1 MNTLGSVL
9 LGLFVTPVFFTYLFG
24 LSPMINF
31 SALNRFSI
39 ANNKATRILL
49 ASCGINLCIGV
60 LYTWSVFKNSL
71 LELGWN
77 NTQASMPYTITIITL
92 SLALLIAGRIQD
104 KIGPQKVLMVG
115 SLMAGAGMILASL
128 SLTPWN
134 LNVSFGLVTGAGIGF
149 AYACLNPT
157 AMKWFHSSQKGM
169 VNGLLAT
176 AFGLAAIYLA
186 PLTSYLISVVGLE
199 QSLRI
204 LGTGLIVI
212 AFPLAY
218 SIKNPPAGY
227 EPKANSE
234 KPDSSKPTPPPAR
247 NYIWKE
253 MLATKQFYLLWFTYA
268 FGAAAGLMI
277 IANIT
282 SIAAEQANIL
292 EGAYLIVTL
301 SIFNSAGRLVSG
313 LLSDKI
319 GALKTLA
326 IALGLQTINMLLFCQ
341 FVSSPTLMVGA
352 ALAGVGYGTLLAVF
366 PSIMADLYGLKNFGA
381 NYGVLYTAWG
391 IGGFIG
397 PILAAISVDWY
408 GSYSIAYLICAVLVS
423 IATVLTFK
431 VKPISTE
438 PSSNTELAPHYQP
451 ERSS

>member
-1 MNTLGSVL
+1 
-9 LGLFVTPVFFTYLFG
+9 
-24 LSPMINF
+24 MIKF
-31 SALNRFSI
+31 SALNRFSV
-39 ANNKATRILL
+39 ANNRATRILL

-115 SLMAGAGMILASL
+115 SLMAGGGMILASL

-134 LNVSFGLVTGAGIGF
+134 LNVSFGLITGAGIGF

-204 LGTGLIVI
+204 LGTGLIII
-212 AFPLAY
+212 AFPLAC
-218 SIKNPPAGY
+218 SIKNPPTGY
-227 EPKANSE
+227 EPKASSE
-234 KPDSSKPTPPPAR
+234 ESDTSKPKPPPAR
-247 NYIWKE
+247 NYMWKE

-326 IALGLQTINMLLFCQ
+326 IALGLQTINMLLFSQ

-352 ALAGVGYGTLLAVF
+352 ALAGIGYGTLLAVF

-423 IATVLTFK
+423 IAAVLTFK
-431 VKPISTE
+431 VKPISTK
-438 PSSNTELAPHYQP
+438 PCSGTELAPHDQP

>member
-1 MNTLGSVL
+1 MNNFSVVNNLSAMNT
-9 LGLFVTPVFFTYLFG
+9 
-24 LSPMINF
+24 
-31 SALNRFSI
+31 
-39 ANNKATRILL
+39 KATRILL

-92 SLALLIAGRIQD
+92 SLSLLIAGRIQD
-104 KIGPQKVLMVG
+104 KMGPQKVLMVG
-115 SLMAGAGMILASL
+115 SIMAGTGMILASL

-157 AMKWFHSSQKGM
+157 AMKWFHPSQKGM

-186 PLTSYLISVVGLE
+186 PFTSYLISIVGLE

-204 LGTGLIVI
+204 LGTGLIIV
-212 AFPLAY
+212 AFPLAC
-218 SIKNPPAGY
+218 SIKNPPIGH

-234 KPDSSKPTPPPAR
+234 ESDSSKPAQPFTR

-282 SIAAEQANIL
+282 SIAAEQADIL

-301 SIFNSAGRLVSG
+301 SIFNSAGRLASG

-326 IALGLQTINMLLFCQ
+326 IALGLQTINMLLFSQ

-352 ALAGVGYGTLLAVF
+352 ALAGIGYGTLLAVF
-366 PSIMADLYGLKNFGA
+366 PSIMVDLYGLKNFGA

-408 GSYSIAYLICAVLVS
+408 GSYSIAYLICAVLVC
-423 IATVLTFK
+423 IATVLTFR

-438 PSSNTELAPHYQP
+438 PLATKSQP
-451 ERSS
+451 QVIN

>member
-1 MNTLGSVL
+1 
-9 LGLFVTPVFFTYLFG
+9 
-24 LSPMINF
+24 MINF
-31 SALNRFSI
+31 STLNSFSI

-71 LELGWN
+71 LELDWN

-104 KIGPQKVLMVG
+104 KIGPQKILMVG

-204 LGTGLIVI
+204 LGTGLIII
-212 AFPLAY
+212 AFPLAC
-218 SIKNPPAGY
+218 SIKNPPTGH
-227 EPKANSE
+227 EPKASSE
-234 KPDSSKPTPPPAR
+234 EFDTSKPALPPAR
-247 NYIWKE
+247 NYMWKE

-326 IALGLQTINMLLFCQ
+326 IALGLQTINMLLFSQ

-352 ALAGVGYGTLLAVF
+352 ALTGIGYGTLLAVF

-423 IATVLTFK
+423 IATALTFK
-431 VKPISTE
+431 VKPISTK
-438 PSSNTELAPHYQP
+438 PCSDKELASHYQP

>member
-1 MNTLGSVL
+1 
-9 LGLFVTPVFFTYLFG
+9 
-24 LSPMINF
+24 MIKF
-31 SALNRFSI
+31 SALNRFSV
-39 ANNKATRILL
+39 ANNRATRILL

-115 SLMAGAGMILASL
+115 SLMAGAGMVLASL

-134 LNVSFGLVTGAGIGF
+134 LNVSFGLITGAGIGF

-212 AFPLAY
+212 AFPLAC

-227 EPKANSE
+227 EPKASSE
-234 KPDSSKPTPPPAR
+234 EFDASKPIPPPAR

-326 IALGLQTINMLLFCQ
+326 IALGLQTINMLLFSQ

-352 ALAGVGYGTLLAVF
+352 ALAGIGYGTLLAVF

-397 PILAAISVDWY
+397 PIFAAISVDWY

-423 IATVLTFK
+423 IAAVLTFK

-438 PSSNTELAPHYQP
+438 SCSGTELAPHNQP
-451 ERSS
+451 EGSS

>member
-1 MNTLGSVL
+1 
-9 LGLFVTPVFFTYLFG
+9 
-24 LSPMINF
+24 
-31 SALNRFSI
+31 
-39 ANNKATRILL
+39 
-49 ASCGINLCIGV
+49 
-60 LYTWSVFKNSL
+60 
-71 LELGWN
+71 
-77 NTQASMPYTITIITL
+77 MPYTITIITL

-115 SLMAGAGMILASL
+115 SLMAGLGMILASL

-186 PLTSYLISVVGLE
+186 PLTSYLISAIGLE
-199 QSLRI
+199 QSLRA
-204 LGTGLIVI
+204 LGTGLVLI
-212 AFPLAY
+212 AFPLAC

-227 EPKANSE
+227 EPKASSSE
-234 KPDSSKPTPPPAR
+234 SDSSKPVSKPIR
-247 NYIWKE
+247 DYMWKE

-326 IALGLQTINMLLFCQ
+326 ISLGLQTINMLLFSQ

-352 ALAGVGYGTLLAVF
+352 ALAGIGYGTLLAVF

-408 GSYSIAYLICAVLVS
+408 GNYSIAYWICALLVS
-423 IATVLTFK
+423 IATVLTFR
-431 VKPISTE
+431 VKPVATE
-438 PSSNTELAPHYQP
+438 PCCSKSTAQP
-451 ERSS
+451 QGLS

>member
-1 MNTLGSVL
+1 
-9 LGLFVTPVFFTYLFG
+9 
-24 LSPMINF
+24 MINF

-128 SLTPWN
+128 SFSPWN

-186 PLTSYLISVVGLE
+186 PLTSYLISIFGLE

-234 KPDSSKPTPPPAR
+234 KPDSSNPTPPPAR

-326 IALGLQTINMLLFCQ
+326 IALGLQTINMLLFSQ

-352 ALAGVGYGTLLAVF
+352 ALAGIGYGTLLAVF

-438 PSSNTELAPHYQP
+438 SCSGTELAPHYQP

>member
-1 MNTLGSVL
+1 M
-9 LGLFVTPVFFTYLFG
+9 PVFLLSSFFG
-24 LSPMINF
+24 LSNMNH
-31 SALNRFSI
+31 SSVMNRFSN

-115 SLMAGAGMILASL
+115 SFMAGAGMILASL

-186 PLTSYLISVVGLE
+186 PLTSYLISEFGLE
-199 QSLRI
+199 QSLQI
-204 LGTGLIVI
+204 LGAGLILI
-212 AFPLAY
+212 AFPLAC
-218 SIKNPPAGY
+218 SIKNPPKGY
-227 EPKANSE
+227 EPKVSSSQ
-234 KPDSSKPTPPPAR
+234 PDALTPASTASR
-247 NYIWKE
+247 NYMWKE

-301 SIFNSAGRLVSG
+301 SIFNSAGRLISG

-326 IALGLQTINMLLFCQ
+326 IALSLQTINMLLFSQ
-341 FVSSPTLMVGA
+341 FVSSSALMVGA
-352 ALAGVGYGTLLAVF
+352 ALAGIGYGTLLAVF

-423 IATVLTFK
+423 MATVLTFR

-438 PSSNTELAPHYQP
+438 PCSENGGASSYQLG
-451 ERSS
+451 RSS

>member
-1 MNTLGSVL
+1 
-9 LGLFVTPVFFTYLFG
+9 
-24 LSPMINF
+24 MINF
-31 SALNRFSI
+31 SALNRFSN

-134 LNVSFGLVTGAGIGF
+134 LNVSFGLITGAGIGF

-199 QSLRI
+199 QSLLM

-212 AFPLAY
+212 AFPLAC
-218 SIKNPPAGY
+218 SIKNPPTGY

-234 KPDSSKPTPPPAR
+234 ESGASKPAPPPTR
-247 NYIWKE
+247 NYMWKE

-301 SIFNSAGRLVSG
+301 SIFNSVGRLVSG

-326 IALGLQTINMLLFCQ
+326 IALGLQTINMLLFSQ

-423 IATVLTFK
+423 IATALTFK
-431 VKPISTE
+431 VEPISTK
-438 PSSNTELAPHYQP
+438 PCSDKELASHYQP

>member
-1 MNTLGSVL
+1 
-9 LGLFVTPVFFTYLFG
+9 
-24 LSPMINF
+24 MINF

-39 ANNKATRILL
+39 ANNRATRILL

-134 LNVSFGLVTGAGIGF
+134 LNVSFGLITGAGIGF

-169 VNGLLAT
+169 INGLLAT

-212 AFPLAY
+212 AFPLAC
-218 SIKNPPAGY
+218 SIKNPPTGY
-227 EPKANSE
+227 EPRANSE
-234 KPDSSKPTPPPAR
+234 ESDLSRPTPPPAR
-247 NYIWKE
+247 NYMWKE

-326 IALGLQTINMLLFCQ
+326 IALGLQTINMLLFSQ

-352 ALAGVGYGTLLAVF
+352 ALAGIGYGTLLAVF

-438 PSSNTELAPHYQP
+438 PSSDTELAPHYQP